1 MSRSASVRRRR
12 LVFAAATVAAVV
24 AGVAAV
30 AVPNAV
36 AATLFSADF
45 EAGASGWSKSGGDWS
60 LTADGSQTFQ
70 QSNTGTDRARQFAG
84 STGWTNYS
92 VQARVKPLAFGTGGI
107 AALAS
112 RVASSTRMYRLALTG
127 ANRVELQY
135 MNGSTVTVLAAAS
148 RTVATGTWYTLRI
161 DASGSTIAGYLNGT
175 LVGSA
180 TSTAGTAGRIG
191 LFTGFASARFDDVL
205 VSDSATT
212 PPPNPPPPNPPPPNP
227 PPPNPPPPNPPPPG
241 GIVGWA
247 TQGGGTTGG
256 AGGSTV
262 TVSSL
267 ADLTAQANSGSALT
281 IRVNGNFTCSADVR
295 VGANK
300 TILGVGANSG
310 LTGCGLN
317 IRDTSNVI
325 VRNMRIARVR
335 AGNGNGDAIHIDNAT
350 RLWLDHNDLSSDT
363 TSGTD
368 FYDGLLDLTH
378 GTDFVTISWNVFH
391 DHVKCSLI
399 GHSDSNSGED
409 TGHLRITYHH
419 NVFSNCGQRNPRV
432 RFGNPVHIYNNY
444 YVNTT
449 TFEYSY
455 AIATT
460 ENAGV
465 LVEGNY
471 FENISDPTH
480 IGEGSSDPGNLVAR
494 NNVTVN
500 SGPILTAGSV
510 AGIPYPYQVDNPS
523 TVKATTLSGAGTGK
537 IAT

>member
-1 MSRSASVRRRR
+1 

-227 PPPNPPPPNPPPPG
+227 PPPNPPPPNPPPPNPPPPNPPPPNPPPPNPPPPTGG
-241 GIVGWA
+241 GIPARSTIQAESYSAQSGAVVEP
-247 TQGGGTTGG
+247 TTDTGGGSNVGFLANGDWLRFDNVDFGTTSPLTFSARAASGIAGGASGLVEVRLDGPNNPVVSSFAIANTGG
-256 AGGSTV
+256 WQTWRTV
-262 TVSSL
+262 PS
-267 ADLTAQANSGSALT
+267 N
-281 IRVNGNFTCSADVR
+281 
-295 VGANK
+295 
-300 TILGVGANSG
+300 
-310 LTGCGLN
+310 LN
-317 IRDTSNVI
+317 
-325 VRNMRIARVR
+325 
-335 AGNGNGDAIHIDNAT
+335 H
-350 RLWLDHNDLSSDT
+350 
-363 TSGTD
+363 TSGRHHV
-368 FYDGLLDLTH
+368 YLTFTS
-378 GTDFVTISWNVFH
+378 GQPADFVNVNWF
-391 DHVKCSLI
+391 
-399 GHSDSNSGED
+399 
-409 TGHLRITYHH
+409 T
-419 NVFSNCGQRNPRV
+419 FS
-432 RFGNPVHIYNNY
+432 
-444 YVNTT
+444 
-449 TFEYSY
+449 
-455 AIATT
+455 
-460 ENAGV
+460 
-465 LVEGNY
+465 
-471 FENISDPTH
+471 
-480 IGEGSSDPGNLVAR
+480 
-494 NNVTVN
+494 
-500 SGPILTAGSV
+500 
-510 AGIPYPYQVDNPS
+510 
-523 TVKATTLSGAGTGK
+523 
-537 IAT
+537 